1 MTTDVDSSSPENKFS
16 GSLTRKIVLS
26 ILPAAF
32 LPVIITIIDIIIFSK
47 FTNLIRVTGILIAG
61 LVIGL
66 IYAFLLNKFIRIRII
81 KPVENLTDTTR
92 RFSLGDF
99 KERTHLQQNDE
110 IGLLASYVEK
120 MGDIL
125 NERFN
130 TLEVELNARDHQ
142 LRFTSELSQILA
154 SDTLPEQSLQ
164 KIVEMITERFNQYQA
179 SIYLLNKTSNQV
191 VLKAVSGHPRSKL
204 GKAGDTVPI
213 PVSSS
218 FGWVVEHNKPRIYP
232 FQEKESLSTSE
243 TEISVSKTAAV
254 IPISSGDNVLGI
266 LLIQKQGQ
274 NEFKQQEIST
284 LCTIA
289 NQIAASFINP
299 SPTEK
304 ISSIQNGASLLYQA
318 SHTIITAKTEV
329 EVFAALKNT
338 LNQLPYAVALF
349 VTEQDKFNTLYRT
362 DRFGHQM
369 EDSAL
374 PELSVTPF
382 SIHELRQRP
391 SPISLEGSQDFESLP
406 GPIEIICNDLLF
418 DSLKLYPIVVNGKL
432 SGLLFMGSTQEGL
445 LNQKEL
451 DNIHSLIEISVT
463 SLEKVNALQTIT
475 EQLNE
480 LRTLNTISQSI
491 STETHLMTLYQVVHQ
506 QIVQVMDSVN
516 FLIALYKKPDR
527 TIEIPY
533 MDDGDQIISVP
544 PFPLGQG
551 LTSIIIRTRQPLMI
565 VEDTINRGRALGA
578 IVTGDRPA
586 LSWLGVPMILGGEIL
601 GAIVVQDLER
611 EHRFD
616 ENDMRLLTTLAAQ
629 VAIAVHN
636 TQLIETVQLRAE
648 RDRQLYEITDK
659 IRRAVDIQGVL
670 ETTAR
675 ELCVALDAR
684 RTQVEISPEP
694 ISDQFNDNGQNDW
707 KDPSE

>member
-1 MTTDVDSSSPENKFS
+1 MTTDVDSSSPENKFT
-16 GSLTRKIVLS
+16 GSLTRKTILS

-32 LPVIITIIDIIIFSK
+32 LPIIISIVDIAILSTFS
-47 FTNLIRVTGILIAG
+47 NPIRVAGILIIG

-66 IYAFLLNKFIRIRII
+66 IYTFLLNKFIKIRIL
-81 KPVENLTDTTR
+81 KPVEKLTDTTR
-92 RFSLGDF
+92 RFALGDL
-99 KERTHLQQNDE
+99 KERTHLQQDDE
-110 IGLLASYVEK
+110 IGLLAYYIEK

-130 TLEVELNARDHQ
+130 TLEVELNTRDHQ
-142 LRFTSELSQILA
+142 LRFTSELSQIFA
-154 SDTLPEQSLQ
+154 SDTLPEHSFQ
-164 KIVEMITERFNQYQA
+164 KIVNMITERFNQYQA
-179 SIYLLNKTSNQV
+179 SIYLLNKNSDQA
-191 VLKAVSGHPRSKL
+191 VLKAVSGGSGNIL

-218 FGWVVEHNKPRIYP
+218 FGWVVEHNKPRVYP
-232 FQEKESLSTSE
+232 FQEKESLSSSE
-243 TEISVSKTAAV
+243 TEITVWKTAAV

-274 NEFKQQEIST
+274 NEYKQQEIST

-289 NQIAASFINP
+289 NQIAASYINP
-299 SPTEK
+299 RPPEK
-304 ISSIQNGASLLYQA
+304 ISSIQDGASLLYQS
-318 SHTIITAKTEV
+318 SHTIITAKTEL
-329 EVFAALKNT
+329 EVFAGLKNT
-338 LNQLPYAVALF
+338 LKQLPYAVALF
-349 VTEQDKFNTLYRT
+349 DVEQDKLNTLYRT
-362 DRFGHQM
+362 DRFGHPM

-382 SIHELRQRP
+382 STHELIQRP
-391 SPISLEGSQDFESLP
+391 YPITFAGSQDFESLP
-406 GPIEIICNDLLF
+406 GSIRLICNDLQF
-418 DSLKLYPIVVNGKL
+418 NSLILYPIVVNGKL
-432 SGLLFMGSTQEGL
+432 SGLLFMGSTQEGI
-445 LNQKEL
+445 LNQKEVDYL
-451 DNIHSLIEISVT
+451 HSLFEITVT
-463 SLEKVNALQTIT
+463 SLEKVDALRTIT

-480 LRTLNTISQSI
+480 LKTLNTVSQSI

-506 QIVQVMDSVN
+506 QIVQVMDAVN
-516 FLIALYKKPDR
+516 FLIALYIEPDR

-565 VEDTINRGRALGA
+565 VEDTINRSRALGA
-578 IVTGDRPA
+578 IVTGDKPA

-629 VAIAVHN
+629 VAIAIHN
-636 TQLIETVQLRAE
+636 TQLIETAQLRAE

-675 ELCVALDAR
+675 ELSVALDAR

-694 ISDQFNDNGQNDW
+694 ISNQFNDNGQNDW
-707 KDPSE
+707 KDPLE